1 METLHVY
8 SRRGCHLC
16 EVLIEELVPLL
27 RKRLRLEVRDIDSR
41 EDWRER
47 YDSRVPVV
55 EFDGRLV
62 CQYVLDR
69 DAVEAVIAQRQ
80 VPNDDSPT
88 TTANRPH

>member
-1 METLHVY
+1 MATLYVY

-27 RKRLRLEVRDIDSR
+27 RDQLHLEVRDIDSR

-62 CQYVLDR
+62 CEYTLDR
-69 DAVEAVIAQRQ
+69 DAVEAVIAQRLG
-80 VPNDDSPT
+80 NTGGATMT
-88 TTANRPH
+88 TQQ

>member
-1 METLHVY
+1 MASLHVY

-27 RKRLRLEVRDIDSR
+27 RDRLRLEVHDIDSR

-62 CQYVLDR
+62 CQYTLDR
-69 DAVEAVIAQRQ
+69 DAVAAVIAQRDVSVVQ
-80 VPNDDSPT
+80 Q
-88 TTANRPH
+88 

>member
-1 METLHVY
+1 MATLYVY

-16 EVLIEELVPLL
+16 EVLI
-27 RKRLRLEVRDIDSR
+27 EVRDIDSR

-62 CQYVLDR
+62 CEYTLDR
-69 DAVEAVIAQRQ
+69 DAVEAVIAQRLG
-80 VPNDDSPT
+80 NSGGATMT
-88 TTANRPH
+88 TQQ